1 MAPWLLLGLLFLLGC
16 SDNSKQDVEV
26 HQSEEKTEPS
36 PAQNVVQI
44 PSQAK
49 DRVATALVAEQLLPQ
64 TVTAPG
70 EVALDLARVAKI
82 SSRIE
87 GQVEQMFV
95 ELGDKVKRGQPLLA
109 VGSLKL
115 DELIQEFLVSRVQ
128 ANVTKSNFLRTRK
141 LLDEQ
146 VVSQRRF
153 LEDQGKY
160 LQAKAVHQHVT
171 EKLQNMGLTR
181 SELEELIQGK
191 HIEGHH
197 YLLKTPLSGVVS
209 SQKVVLGQGV
219 IPGDELLQII
229 DISEVWVFANLPVE
243 QVRRFKVGDRGVIA
257 PKGRASIEAVLGY
270 IAPIAD
276 KATLTVRLRFDVEN
290 KEGVLKPNEY
300 VEVRLMEEAAV
311 TMTIPRSAVT
321 MIDGVQGAFVQGE
334 DGFVFVP
341 IKVGREGDDWVE
353 VVDGLTTGQH
363 VVIKGVFDLKN
374 ALLKDSIQGE

>member
-1 MAPWLLLGLLFLLGC
+1 MALWCLLSLLFLLGC
-16 SDNSKQDVEV
+16 SDNSNQTSEV

-36 PAQNVVQI
+36 SAQKVVQI
-44 PSQAK
+44 PTQAK
-49 DRVATALVAEQLLPQ
+49 DRVATTLVAEQLLPQ

-311 TMTIPRSAVT
+311 AVTIPRSAVT
-321 MIDGVQGAFVQGE
+321 MIDGVQGVFIQRE
-334 DGFVFVP
+334 DGYVFVP
-341 IKVGREGDDWVE
+341 IEVGREGDDWVE
-353 VVDGLTTGQH
+353 VVDGLITGQH

-374 ALLKDSIQGE
+374 AMLKESIQGD

>member
-1 MAPWLLLGLLFLLGC
+1 MGVRISSNQP
-16 SDNSKQDVEV
+16 SKVQ
-26 HQSEEKTEPS
+26 QSEEKTEPS
-36 PAQNVVQI
+36 SVQNVVQI
-44 PSQAK
+44 PAQAK

-64 TVTAPG
+64 MVTAPG

-87 GQVEQMFV
+87 GQVEQMFT
-95 ELGDKVKRGQPLLA
+95 ELGDKVRRGQPLLA
-109 VGSLKL
+109 VGSLEL

-128 ANVTKSNFLRTRK
+128 ANVTKSNFLRTKK

-146 VVSQRRF
+146 VVSQRRY
-153 LEDQGKY
+153 LEDQGKH

-181 SELEELIQGK
+181 LELDELIQGK

-197 YLLKTPLSGVVS
+197 YLLKAPLSGVIS
-209 SQKVVLGQGV
+209 SQTVVLGQGV

-243 QVRRFKVGDRGVIA
+243 QVRRFKIGDRGIIA
-257 PKGRASIEAVLGY
+257 PKGREPIEAVLGY
-270 IAPIAD
+270 ISPIAD
-276 KATLTVRLRFDVEN
+276 KATLTIRLRFDVEN
-290 KEGVLKPNEY
+290 KEGELKPNEY

-311 TMTIPRSAVT
+311 AVTIPRSAVT
-321 MIDGVQGAFVQGE
+321 MIDGAQGAFVQGE
-334 DGFVFVP
+334 DGFVFAP

-353 VVDGLTTGQH
+353 VVDGLTTGQQ

-374 ALLKDSIQGE
+374 SMLKDSIQGD

>member
-1 MAPWLLLGLLFLLGC
+1 MVLWLLLSLFFFLGC
-16 SDNSKQDVEV
+16 SENSNRASEV
-26 HQSEEKTEPS
+26 QQSEQKIEPS
-36 PAQNVVQI
+36 SVQNVVQI
-44 PSQAK
+44 PAQAK
-49 DRVATALVAEQLLPQ
+49 DRVATTLVAEQLLPQ
-64 TVTAPG
+64 IVTAPG
-70 EVALDLARVAKI
+70 EVSLDLTRVAKI

-128 ANVTKSNFLRTRK
+128 ANVTRSNFLRTKK

-153 LEDQGKY
+153 LEDQGKH

-197 YLLKTPLSGVVS
+197 YILKTPLSGVVS
-209 SQKVVLGQGV
+209 SQTVVLGQGV

-257 PKGRASIEAVLGY
+257 PKGRAPIEAVLGY

-276 KATLTVRLRFDVEN
+276 KATLTVRLRFDVKN
-290 KEGVLKPNEY
+290 KEGMLKPNEY
-300 VEVRLMEEAAV
+300 VEVRLMEEASVAV
-311 TMTIPRSAVT
+311 TIPRSAVT
-321 MIDGVQGAFVQGE
+321 MIEGVQGAFVQEE
-334 DGFVFVP
+334 DGYVFDS
-341 IKVGREGDDWVE
+341 IEIGREGDDWVE
-353 VVDGLTTGQH
+353 VVDGLTTGQQ
-363 VVIKGVFDLKN
+363 VVTEGVFDLKN
-374 ALLKDSIQGE
+374 AMLKDSIQGD